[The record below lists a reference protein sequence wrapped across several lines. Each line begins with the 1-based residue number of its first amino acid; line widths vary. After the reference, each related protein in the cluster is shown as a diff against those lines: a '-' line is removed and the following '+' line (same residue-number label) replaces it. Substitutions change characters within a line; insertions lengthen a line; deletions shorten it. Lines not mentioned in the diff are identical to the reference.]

1 MTPAGCDVAD
11 AAPLPVLHD
20 DGDWLAVHKP
30 AGLLVHR
37 SPLDAANT
45 DTVQRRL
52 KAQLGAWLLPVHRL
66 DRGTSGVLLLARTPA
81 GVRAAQAPFLDGR
94 VRKHYLGFVRG
105 WPAGPQAVDHPL
117 RPEDSS
123 PDAPAQPA
131 WTAFAPL
138 ARLAVDGGADPRHP
152 QSRYALVAAWPR
164 SGRRHQIRR
173 HLKHLAHPLVGD
185 ATHGKG
191 GHNRWWADAL
201 GRPRLWLH
209 AQALGLPHPDGG
221 WLQLASP
228 LDAPWNADW
237 QALAAWP
244 GWQTPWPDAAW
255 ARRPPELPAR
265 LAAEAR
271 AWAGEGSAGSD
282 PAGAADT
289 ADTAEAAS
297 ADAASAA
304 AADAAPARPASTTA
318 TAVRPGGRPPR

>member
-1 MTPAGCDVAD
+1 MKPPAAAPCGDAAE
-11 AAPLPVLHD
+11 AAPLTLLHD

-81 GVRAAQAPFLDGR
+81 AVRAAQAPFLDGR
-94 VRKHYLGFVRG
+94 VRKHYLGLVRG
-105 WPAGPQAVDHPL
+105 WPAGPMAVDHPL
-117 RPEDSS
+117 RPEDAG
-123 PDAPAQPA
+123 PEAPAQPA

-138 ARLAVDGGADPRHP
+138 ARLAVEGGADPRHP

-191 GHNRWWADAL
+191 EHNRWWAAAL

-221 WLQLASP
+221 WLHLASP

-244 GWQTPWPDAAW
+244 GWQTPWPEAAW
-255 ARRPPELPAR
+255 GATSPELPAE
-265 LAAEAR
+265 LD
-271 AWAGEGSAGSD
+271 EGQDPSD
-282 PAGAADT
+282 SGGPDGRDRSI
-289 ADTAEAAS
+289 DL
-297 ADAASAA
+297 DG
-304 AADAAPARPASTTA
+304 PARPS
-318 TAVRPGGRPPR
+318 PPAPPAPDAPAGHAPPAG

>member
-1 MTPAGCDVAD
+1 MNPIGHDGAD
-11 AAPLPVLHD
+11 TAPLTVLHEA
-20 DGDWLAVHKP
+20 GDWLAVHKP

-81 GVRAAQAPFLDGR
+81 AARAAQAPFLEGR
-94 VRKHYLGFVRG
+94 VRKHYLGLVRG
-105 WPAGPQAVDHPL
+105 WPAGPVAVDHPL
-117 RPEDSS
+117 RPEDAG
-123 PDAPAQPA
+123 PEAPAQPA

-191 GHNRWWADAL
+191 EHNRWWAAAL

-221 WLQLASP
+221 WLHLASP
-228 LDAPWNADW
+228 LHAPWNADW

-244 GWQTPWPDAAW
+244 GWQTPWPEAAW
-255 ARRPPELPAR
+255 GATPPELPAGLDERGGPGGPGGPDGPGGSDGPDAVSR
-265 LAAEAR
+265 LMGRDGRASPSPPAPHAR
-271 AWAGEGSAGSD
+271 A
-282 PAGAADT
+282 
-289 ADTAEAAS
+289 
-297 ADAASAA
+297 
-304 AADAAPARPASTTA
+304 
-318 TAVRPGGRPPR
+318 GRAPPRP